1 MKTYHLFPG
10 DSVVPLTP
18 IRHDRYRY
26 TSVYNAIVSNNLFQL
41 KTKFKKILI
50 VCAGLVTGA
59 MSGYVYWKYVGYDEH
74 TPLISS
80 VWVSVSFAS
89 SLAGLLLA
97 VLSSPAQIE
106 P

>member
-1 MKTYHLFPG
+1 M
-10 DSVVPLTP
+10 
-18 IRHDRYRY
+18 
-26 TSVYNAIVSNNLFQL
+26 
-41 KTKFKKILI
+41 LI
-50 VCAGLVTGA
+50 VCAGIVTGA
-59 MSGYVYWKYVGYDEH
+59 MTGYLYWKYVGYDEQ

-97 VLSSPAQIE
+97 VLSSPGQIE